1 MLPPDVSPIAGQWLS
16 RQGHVVESDS
26 GPVVRFTPECGL
38 SRAGC
43 TGHCGWRRPSAQ
55 IPLAWLNLPAE
66 AGAGDHVTLAVTAGS
81 LTRLAGWVF
90 GMPLVALLGG
100 AWLGERL
107 AGPLTLPPDLGAA
120 TAGLGFL
127 LAALA
132 LVARQ
137 GGTLGRMVKLTA
149 RLERTDL

>member
-1 MLPPDVSPIAGQWLS
+1 MGGQWLS
-16 RQGHVVESDS
+16 RQGRVVES
-26 GPVVRFTPECGL
+26 GGIPVVRFTPECGL

-43 TGHCGWRRPSAQ
+43 AGHCGWRRPAAQ
-55 IPLAWLNLPAE
+55 IPLAWLNLPTE
-66 AGAGDHVTLAVTAGS
+66 TGAGDRVTLAVATGS
-81 LTRLAGWVF
+81 LTRLAGRVF
-90 GMPLVALLGG
+90 GVPLAALLIG
-100 AWLGERL
+100 AWLGEWLAGRL
-107 AGPLTLPPDLGAA
+107 ALSPDLGAGI
-120 TAGLGFL
+120 AGLGFL